1 MTKKRF
7 TIDKDGI
14 TVIDNCTNGLTE
26 CKYSQEAKL
35 LCNFLNE
42 VTEENEQL
50 KSDVYDWK
58 VSAED
63 YLKLGKSL
71 KKENEQLKQ
80 ELHKIKVVNE
90 MLSMDFA
97 NSEHEL
103 WKENE
108 QLKQQ
113 LKEKDDFIDEVWR
126 KYEDAHGLSIYNTD
140 WF

>member
-80 ELHKIKVVNE
+80 QLADVDSLIYDLGHDE
-90 MLSMDFA
+90 MRR
-97 NSEHEL
+97 
-103 WKENE
+103 
-108 QLKQQ
+108 Q
-113 LKEKDDFIDEVWR
+113 
-126 KYEDAHGLSIYNTD
+126 YEEIFKGDVE
-140 WF
+140 